1 MKWVQNIHLRKCPR
15 AESMRIQIILSKH
28 WMVWI
33 ITWWTMGP
41 SFPKAQDPRT
51 LHQYMAHLTILESME
66 WAHWWSPQWSSPIDA
81 MHYILSTQKTE
92 QYWVLILLHPYNAC
106 SSQKLAKIW
115 LQSSRRSI
123 RWREPKAH
131 YQCSSDPHWNVNKTN
146 DKWPKTWHTN
156 LLTNKRTI
164 PLQFGPPTPHFTF
177 TQFISYLSA
186 HSDTSHLLWYFLTF
200 IDGIFT
206 HLIFTSI
213 TTLKLSHLGRLNWGW
228 WEEPIFLFIFQLH
241 FYVIHVRGSCLLVLV
256 FVLQALKSTNG
267 FLWFYVYLSHGVF
280 MLVLDD
286 GLSLFMH
293 ESLKF
298 DP

>member
-33 ITWWTMGP
+33 ITWWTMGS

-51 LHQYMAHLTILESME
+51 PHRYMAHLTILESME

-106 SSQKLAKIW
+106 SSQELAKIW

-123 RWREPKAH
+123 RWGEPKAH
-131 YQCSSDPHWNVNKTN
+131 YQCSSDPHWNVNKTK

-164 PLQFGPPTPHFTF
+164 PLQFGPPTLHFTF

-186 HSDTSHLLWYFLTF
+186 HSYTSL
-200 IDGIFT
+200 ICCGISSPS
-206 HLIFTSI
+206 LI
-213 TTLKLSHLGRLNWGW
+213 
-228 WEEPIFLFIFQLH
+228 
-241 FYVIHVRGSCLLVLV
+241 
-256 FVLQALKSTNG
+256 
-267 FLWFYVYLSHGVF
+267 VYLLTWSSPASPPWSCPILVDSTEVDEKNPSFFSFLSYIF
-280 MLVLDD
+280 MW
-286 GLSLFMH
+286 FMS
-293 ESLKF
+293 EEAAF
-298 DP
+298 